1 MQNAAMRQNAAAV
14 REFNRFYTRQ
24 IGLLRKG
31 YLDSPFSLGE
41 LRVLYE
47 VSHREKPI
55 AADVAKDLDLDAGY
69 LSRVLANFQKRGFI
83 AREASSRDAR
93 QSHLLLTKLGRRA
106 FAPLEAKTQKEAAA
120 MLARLSAAD
129 QKSLVEAMQTIQRLL
144 GAPAEEPRPYV
155 LRSPR
160 PGDIGWVVHRHG
172 VLYAAEHGWDERFEA
187 LVAEIAANF
196 LQNFDPKRE
205 RCWIAEGN
213 GEILGF
219 VFLVKKSARVAK
231 LRMLIVEPSARGRG
245 LGKHLV
251 DECIRFAREA
261 GYRKI
266 TLWTQS
272 NLVAARRIYEK
283 AGFRLVKQERKI
295 SFGQDLVSET
305 WDLELD
311 AAS

>member
-1 MQNAAMRQNAAAV
+1 MRPNAAPV
-14 REFNRFYTRQ
+14 REFNRFYTKQ

-31 YLDSPFSLGE
+31 YLDSPFSLAE

-47 VSHREKPI
+47 VAHRKKPI
-55 AADVAKDLDLDAGY
+55 AAELAKDLDLDAGY

-83 AREASSRDAR
+83 AREASCTDAR
-93 QSHLLLTKLGRRA
+93 QSHLSLTRRGRQA

-120 MLARLSAAD
+120 MLARLSAED
-129 QKSLVEAMQTIQRLL
+129 QRLLVEAMQTIQRLL
-144 GAPAEEPRPYV
+144 GAPAEGPRSYV
-155 LRSPR
+155 LRSHK

-187 LVAEIAANF
+187 LVAEIAAKF
-196 LQNFDPKRE
+196 IQDFDPKRE
-205 RCWIAEGN
+205 RCWIAEDN
-213 GEILGF
+213 GEVLGF
-219 VFLVKKSARVAK
+219 IFLVKKSARVAK

-272 NLVAARRIYEK
+272 NLIAARAIYEK
-283 AGFRLVKQERKI
+283 AGFRLVHQERKI

-305 WDLELD
+305 WDLNLGGPT
-311 AAS
+311 